1 MEIYFIIIGV
11 LLLALIA
18 LSFVI
23 LKKQKSNDMN
33 GIQKLVDDSLK
44 LYQHQLESTQNMLRE
59 IGNNQAKM
67 IELYIGGKYGVDRS

>member
-1 MEIYFIIIGV
+1 MIIIGV